1 MANVELMP
9 SGNYRIRVYSHTDD
23 KGKKIYQSFSGPDK
37 HRVELEAAKFKN
49 SIDRRRS
56 ADITLEEALN
66 NYITAN
72 KGSLSAT
79 TLKGYTYD
87 AKRLGYF
94 GKMKIRKIGSIDLQN
109 FISYLSN
116 EKGYSP
122 KTVKNTY
129 CTILVALDA
138 ADVDTDFKVNLPK
151 KGKNRRKA
159 PENEIVIRLLQE
171 ANPIMKRAIIL
182 AGLHSLRRSE
192 ICGLTY
198 GDVEGNV
205 IHVHSARVEG
215 LEGVVHQ
222 DLTKT
227 YESDRDIY
235 LSDWEMKI
243 IGKGFS
249 TQYIV
254 PIAPGTV
261 TDNFKRLTDK
271 LHIENC
277 TLHTLRAYFASS
289 AIRAG
294 LQSIYAKQ
302 MGGWTENSAAF
313 DQVYNREFES
323 EEIRSREMLKDYF
336 YENIKKKAL

>member
-1 MANVELMP
+1 MAKVETLP
-9 SGNYRIRVYSHTDD
+9 SGNYRVRVYSHTDKD
-23 KGKKIYQSFSGPDK
+23 GKRIYQSFVGSSK
-37 HRVELEAAKFKN
+37 TQVELEAAKFRN

-66 NYITAN
+66 NYINAN
-72 KGSLSAT
+72 KGSLSTT

-87 AKRLGYF
+87 AKRLDYF
-94 GKMKIRKIGSIDLQN
+94 GKMKIRKIGSMDLQN
-109 FISYLSN
+109 FVNYLLN
-116 EKGYSP
+116 EKHYSP
-122 KTVKNTY
+122 KTIKNTY

-138 ADVDTDFKVNLPK
+138 ADVETDFKVNLPK
-151 KGKNRRKA
+151 RGKNRRKA
-159 PENEIVIRLLQE
+159 PENEVVIRLLQE

-198 GDVEGNV
+198 GDMEGNV
-205 IHVHSARVEG
+205 IHVHTARVEG

-222 DLTKT
+222 DRTKT
-227 YESDRDIY
+227 DESERDIY
-235 LSDWEMKI
+235 LSDWELKI
-243 IGKGFS
+243 IGRGFP

-261 TDNFKRLTDK
+261 TDNFKRLTTR

-294 LQSIYAKQ
+294 VQSIYAKQ

-336 YENIKKKAL
+336 YENIQKKTV